1 MKMGEHDMYSIPPWS
16 VLYSERLPAKVAM
29 RNEKRVT
36 PVQHIPPTALALK
49 QYQGDSNAA
58 RLKDGR
64 YTLQQG
70 QKIDRYA

>member
-1 MKMGEHDMYSIPPWS
+1 
-16 VLYSERLPAKVAM
+16 
-29 RNEKRVT
+29 
-36 PVQHIPPTALALK
+36 LALK

>member
-1 MKMGEHDMYSIPPWS
+1 MKMGAHYVYSIPPWS

-49 QYQGDSNAA
+49 RYQGDW
-58 RLKDGR
+58 GR
-64 YTLQQG
+64 GSIRRFWYHLPIKWKMT
-70 QKIDRYA
+70 